1 MFETAQLWGSITIT
15 SWLITKPVSSH
26 FSWTNGITLNSKA
39 GTLLSI
45 FELCRSWQFYLTCLE
60 GSSLLELFVPA
71 HTSKH
76 ALEHELQ
83 CHKSAQLC
91 SHSVRACSERFLQTS
106 CLTGPGSH
114 QGRKARK
121 WGENKWG
128 GMLCS
133 QTPKEAEAT
142 QTGNAPFSSQ
152 PDEANQV
159 CINLRENSLTK
170 ILLHNRSEHFAAVGN
185 KTMSGG
191 STCNFF
197 WANASSLLP
206 LNVKLHYCFGVFSC
220 I

>member
-1 MFETAQLWGSITIT
+1 MEKWRWITSKKKKVFETAQLWGSITIT

-26 FSWTNGITLNSKA
+26 FSWTNGITLNSRA

-91 SHSVRACSERFLQTS
+91 SHSVRACSGRFLQTS

-121 WGENKWG
+121 WGEKKWEGDVVLPNTQG
-128 GMLCS
+128 GRSNTDGQCS
-133 QTPKEAEAT
+133 FFFPTRW
-142 QTGNAPFSSQ
+142 SQ
-152 PDEANQV
+152 
-159 CINLRENSLTK
+159 SG
-170 ILLHNRSEHFAAVGN
+170 LH
-185 KTMSGG
+185 
-191 STCNFF
+191 
-197 WANASSLLP
+197 
-206 LNVKLHYCFGVFSC
+206 
-220 I
+220 